1 MTTFDSAPISQ
12 DERILAAVS
21 HVSILMPMVGFFA
34 PLIIWITQKE
44 KSRFVAFQSLQAL
57 AYQFAMI
64 LAYLLSM
71 GCYMLAAFAP
81 VLAMPFLA
89 SENSE
94 ISPLI
99 GAGFLFPFVVLALIG
114 LASLV
119 FVIYGLVAAVLAYQG
134 KPFRYAIIG
143 NVVDRSMQS
152 NSTPSAAP

>member
-12 DERILAAVS
+12 DERVLAAIS

-44 KSRFVAFQSLQAL
+44 KSRYVAFQSLQAL

-71 GCYMLAAFAP
+71 GCYVAAVFAP
-81 VLAMPFLA
+81 ILAMPFLA
-89 SENSE
+89 SGSSE

-114 LASLV
+114 LGAMV
-119 FVIYGLVAAVLAYQG
+119 FVVYGLVAAVLAYQG
-134 KPFRYAIIG
+134 KPFRYALIG
-143 NVVDRSMQS
+143 RFVERSMQPKS
-152 NSTPSAAP
+152 SPSAAP